1 MTKTIDVLCKDAKQV
16 DNLAKFKSEDPDA
29 LDRVLNAG
37 YDEGTDDGIIQGFA
51 IAGLSLLAA
60 YGIGKLLKLIGK

>member
-1 MTKTIDVLCKDAKQV
+1 MKKTIDVLCKDGKQV

-37 YDEGTDDGIIQGFA
+37 YNEGIDDGVIHGFA

-60 YGIGKLLKLIGK
+60 CGIGKLLKLIGK